1 MAGLAIVVALTAL
14 VWVILEF
21 GPGWPKPAVIGG
33 FALTALISV
42 SLVERWF
49 MRMIIRPLA
58 AIEQVA
64 VRLAKGELRITEG
77 QIQAVGGGR

>member
-1 MAGLAIVVALTAL
+1 MAL

-64 VRLAKGELRITEG
+64 VRLRVNRPGFPGER
-77 QIQAVGGGR
+77 VM